1 MATGKNLDVLVVGA
15 AEAAIG
21 AARLG
26 ATTALINRI
35 DPDSKADHT
44 VELLKQEGVSIKYLA
59 KHKSTQITP
68 VDIASGAPAFQ
79 RAHAALVA
87 IDSSVRVVTTAI
99 ELATRWG
106 AVTIFSPVAPLRV
119 PDSIYK
125 QCHLINLRP
134 DIAEAFTG
142 IEIEDRHSAHRAAHH
157 LLSRGARAVFIDAKF
172 DGDLLV
178 TRDHELW
185 IPRFIQLPVI
195 DRAVIIE
202 EKAAAF
208 GTYVSEGHDFFHAA
222 IFASAAGN
230 LSASRAGKI
239 ESLPLR
245 DEVLELLNAG
255 SKLQTEDVAA

>member
-1 MATGKNLDVLVVGA
+1 MATGKNLDVLVVGIV
-15 AEAAIG
+15 EAAIG

-26 ATTALINRI
+26 ATTALINSV
-35 DPDSKADHT
+35 DLDKKTDHT
-44 VELLKQEGVSIKYLA
+44 VELLADEGVSIKYLA

-68 VDIASGAPAFQ
+68 VDIAGGAPAFQ
-79 RAHAALVA
+79 RANVALVA

-99 ELATRWG
+99 ELAARWG
-106 AVTIFSPVAPLRV
+106 ATTIFSPIAPLRV
-119 PDSIYK
+119 PDSVYR
-125 QCHLINLRP
+125 QCHLLNLRP

-142 IEIEDRHSAHRAAHH
+142 IEVEDRESAHRAAHY
-157 LLSRGARAVFIDAKF
+157 LLSRGAKAVFIDAKL
-172 DGDLLV
+172 DGDLLL

-185 IPRFIQLPVI
+185 IPRFIQLAVI
-195 DRAVIIE
+195 DRAAIIE
-202 EKAAAF
+202 AKAAAF
-208 GTYVSEGHDFFHAA
+208 ATYVSQGHDFFHSA

-230 LSASRAGKI
+230 LCASRPGRI